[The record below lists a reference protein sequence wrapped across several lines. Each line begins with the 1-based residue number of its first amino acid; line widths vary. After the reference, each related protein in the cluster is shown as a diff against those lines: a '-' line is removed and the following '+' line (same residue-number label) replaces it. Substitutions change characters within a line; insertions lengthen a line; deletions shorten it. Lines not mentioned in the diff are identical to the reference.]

1 MGVGVPDSAESV
13 HCWVPDSAGLAATG
27 SGPLDGVTVAVKDM
41 FAVAGRVSSFGHPAW
56 RASHEQAQATAPA
69 VARLLAAGAS
79 AAGLAKL
86 DQLAYS
92 IIGNAGEGTPPVNS
106 RYPDRFTCGSSSGP
120 AAAVAAGL
128 ADLGLGT
135 DTGGSVRAPAAACG
149 LYGLRPTHGL
159 ISAEGVLPLAPS
171 FDTAGVMAGGLGLLG
186 RALGV
191 LAPAPPP
198 TVPIRRVLLPADVL
212 AGASTETAQA
222 VRAVAAA
229 LAAAIGGELARCEVT
244 PCELGAFISDEV
256 ADLFA
261 RLQAREVWAT
271 HAAWLREHRDVLAA
285 DVRARAD
292 RAERLS
298 ADPADRQ
305 QADQQA
311 GQEYRAGLDRAAP
324 PDAVVV
330 LPVMPGLPPLR
341 TASPEELAAFRL
353 NAFRFTA
360 PASLAGRPELVI
372 PVRHRASGLGLGV
385 GLLSA
390 VGQDPELLRVA
401 GRLGPG
407 NGLLAV

>member
-1 MGVGVPDSAESV
+1 MTDDAQV
-13 HCWVPDSAGLAATG
+13 HCWVPDSVRLAATG
-27 SGPLDGVTVAVKDM
+27 SGPLDGVTLAVKDM

-56 RASHEQAQATAPA
+56 RATHEPARATAPA

-106 RYPDRFTCGSSSGP
+106 LYPDRFTCGSSSGP

-128 ADLGLGT
+128 VAASLGT

-149 LYGLRPTHGL
+149 LFGLRPTHGL

-171 FDTAGVMAGGLGLLG
+171 YDTAGVMTRDLGLLG
-186 RALGV
+186 RVLGV
-191 LAPAPPP
+191 LAPAPPAG
-198 TVPIRRVLLPADVL
+198 VPIRRVLLPADVL
-212 AGASTETAQA
+212 AGASVQTAEA
-222 VRAVAAA
+222 VRAVAVALGAA
-229 LAAAIGGELARCEVT
+229 VGAELDQS
-244 PCELGAFISDEV
+244 ELGVFISSEV
-256 ADLFA
+256 ADLFS

-271 HAAWLREHRDVLAA
+271 HAAWLGQHRDVLAA
-285 DVRARAD
+285 DVRDRAD

-298 ADPADRQ
+298 ADPAGRQLADRR
-305 QADQQA
+305 A
-311 GQEYRAGLDRAAP
+311 GLEYRAALDRAAP

-341 TASPEELAAFRL
+341 TASPDELAQFRL
-353 NAFRFTA
+353 SALKFTA

-372 PVRHRASGLGLGV
+372 PVRHQASGLGLGV
-385 GLLSA
+385 GLLGA
-390 VGQDPELLRVA
+390 AGQDPELLRVA
-401 GRLGPG
+401 GRLGRGSGPMP
-407 NGLLAV
+407 V